1 MSEISVF
8 PSLVDS
14 YRSIMLKVKKFGG
27 KTFQKYRDED
37 EDLYD
42 DDFED
47 FDYGNG
53 LHNDVRWVINVN
65 LNLLTSISCRMSSLH
80 RRPV

>member
-1 MSEISVF
+1 MSGVSVF
-8 PSLVDS
+8 PSLVNV

-37 EDLYD
+37 EDVYD

-47 FDYGNG
+47 FDYGTG
-53 LHNDVRWVINVN
+53 LHNDVSWVMDAN
-65 LNLLTSISCRMSSLH
+65 LNLLTFISCRTSS
-80 RRPV
+80 

>member
-8 PSLVDS
+8 PSHVNVH
-14 YRSIMLKVKKFGG
+14 RSIMLKVKKFGG
-27 KTFQKYRDED
+27 KTFQKYRDVV

-47 FDYGNG
+47 FDYGTG
-53 LHNDVRWVINVN
+53 LQNDVRWVVTVN
-65 LNLLTSISCRMSSLH
+65 LNLLTFISCRMSST
-80 RRPV
+80 